1 MVGNE
6 RTSVLKKKC
15 TQESRKNR
23 RLWNYLQFQ
32 SLLTS
37 IIQTLDWQ
45 LELICHTWCR
55 SGMTT
60 TAAGREQNQQC
71 GKSPLQM
78 WSISHHKPH
87 HESPSD
93 FKHWVEKSF
102 KLCRSYFTAG
112 IFKWSSSGVP
122 FSTKKDDK

>member
-1 MVGNE
+1 ME
-6 RTSVLKKKC
+6 LSSVSKHIDQYY
-15 TQESRKNR
+15 TNI
-23 RLWNYLQFQ
+23 RLTAGANFPHLVWV
-32 SLLTS
+32 
-37 IIQTLDWQ
+37 
-45 LELICHTWCR
+45 R
-55 SGMTT
+55 MTT
-60 TAAGREQNQQC
+60 TAAGREQNQQR

-78 WSISHHKPH
+78 WSNSHHKPH

-122 FSTKKDDK
+122 FQLRKMTNKLQAGFVSGLFWDVLTHY